1 MSEKKTIIVNPE
13 YYIKDDDDDYE
24 DEEDDDDNDYD
35 EDDEEEYEEPQ
46 NKVLKQDEDYDDDDD
61 DDDYEDYEDEEDEDD
76 EDDYEEDYDE
86 DDEDDT
92 TTVATKEDIANIR
105 EILTHFRSEVTQKE
119 DELDIDNLLRAL
131 DTEQDVS
138 ILNLTYKKIEADKR
152 EILRQLCLSPDVV
165 DEYMIKLKDYR
176 RVITPNE
183 MELYHYIRWI
193 PLTTPGVIDLKKG
206 GRIMDIYNNDLGE
219 VVIKVMLLNTRHKF
233 CITVRLDANIFF
245 KKITEAEKIILS
257 VVSHLDGVS

>member
-1 MSEKKTIIVNPE
+1 MSEKKTIVVNPE
-13 YYIKDDDDDYE
+13 YYVKDDDDDYE
-24 DEEDDDDNDYD
+24 DDNDDDYEDDED
-35 EDDEEEYEEPQ
+35 EDEEEYEEQQ
-46 NKVLKQDEDYDDDDD
+46 NKILEQDE
-61 DDDYEDYEDEEDEDD
+61 DDYEDGDEDDYEDD
-76 EDDYEEDYDE
+76 EDDVYYE

-92 TTVATKEDIANIR
+92 TTIATKEDIANIR

-138 ILNLTYKKIEADKR
+138 ILNLTYKKIEADKQ

-257 VVSHLDGVS
+257 VVSHLDGS

>member
-1 MSEKKTIIVNPE
+1 MSEKKTIVVNPE
-13 YYIKDDDDDYE
+13 YYVKDDDDDYE
-24 DEEDDDDNDYD
+24 DDYEDDNDDDYEDDEDDDYEDD
-35 EDDEEEYEEPQ
+35 EDEDEDEEEYEEQQ
-46 NKVLKQDEDYDDDDD
+46 NKILEQHEDED
-61 DDDYEDYEDEEDEDD
+61 DYEDD
-76 EDDYEEDYDE
+76 EDDEYYE

-92 TTVATKEDIANIR
+92 TTIATKEDIANIR

-138 ILNLTYKKIEADKR
+138 ILNLTYKKIEADKQ

-257 VVSHLDGVS
+257 VVSHLDGS

>member
-1 MSEKKTIIVNPE
+1 MSEKKTIVVNPE
-13 YYIKDDDDDYE
+13 YYVKDDDDDYE
-24 DEEDDDDNDYD
+24 DDNDDDYEDDED
-35 EDDEEEYEEPQ
+35 EDEEEYEEQQ
-46 NKVLKQDEDYDDDDD
+46 NKILEQDE
-61 DDDYEDYEDEEDEDD
+61 DDYEDGDEDDYEDD
-76 EDDYEEDYDE
+76 EDDEYYE

-92 TTVATKEDIANIR
+92 TTIATKEDIANIR

-138 ILNLTYKKIEADKR
+138 ILNLTYKKIEADKQ

-257 VVSHLDGVS
+257 VVSHLDGA

>member
-1 MSEKKTIIVNPE
+1 MSEKKTIVVNPE
-13 YYIKDDDDDYE
+13 YYVKDDDDDDY
-24 DEEDDDDNDYD
+24 DDDEDYD
-35 EDDEEEYEEPQ
+35 EDYD
-46 NKVLKQDEDYDDDDD
+46 DDYDDDDD
-61 DDDYEDYEDEEDEDD
+61 DDDEDEGQQNKIIEQEEDDDDYEDEEEYEE
-76 EDDYEEDYDE
+76 EDDYEEEEDY
-86 DDEDDT
+86 DDT

-138 ILNLTYKKIEADKR
+138 ILNLTYKKIEADKQ
-152 EILRQLCLSPDVV
+152 EILRQLCLSPDVI

-206 GRIMDIYNNDLGE
+206 GRIMEIYNNDLGE

-257 VVSHLDGVS
+257 VVSHLDG

>member
-1 MSEKKTIIVNPE
+1 MSEKKTIVVNPE
-13 YYIKDDDDDYE
+13 YYVKDDDDDYE
-24 DEEDDDDNDYD
+24 DDYEDDN
-35 EDDEEEYEEPQ
+35 
-46 NKVLKQDEDYDDDDD
+46 
-61 DDDYEDYEDEEDEDD
+61 DDDYEDEDNEDDYEDNDDDYEDDEDEDEYEEQQKILEQDEDD
-76 EDDYEEDYDE
+76 EYYE

-92 TTVATKEDIANIR
+92 TTIATKEDIANIR

-138 ILNLTYKKIEADKR
+138 ILNLTYKKIEADKQ

-257 VVSHLDGVS
+257 VVSHLDGS

>member
-1 MSEKKTIIVNPE
+1 MSEKKTIVVNPE
-13 YYIKDDDDDYE
+13 YYVKDDDDDYE
-24 DEEDDDDNDYD
+24 DED
-35 EDDEEEYEEPQ
+35 EDDY
-46 NKVLKQDEDYDDDDD
+46 
-61 DDDYEDYEDEEDEDD
+61 DDDYEDDEDEDEYEEQQKILEQDEDED
-76 EDDYEEDYDE
+76 EDDYEDEDEDEDDVYYE

-92 TTVATKEDIANIR
+92 TTIATKEDIANIR

-138 ILNLTYKKIEADKR
+138 ILNLTYKKIEADKQ

-257 VVSHLDGVS
+257 VVSHLDGA

>member
-1 MSEKKTIIVNPE
+1 MSEKKTIVVNPE
-13 YYIKDDDDDYE
+13 YYVKDDDDDYE
-24 DEEDDDDNDYD
+24 DED
-35 EDDEEEYEEPQ
+35 EDDY
-46 NKVLKQDEDYDDDDD
+46 
-61 DDDYEDYEDEEDEDD
+61 DDDYEDDEDEDEYEEQQKILEQDEDED
-76 EDDYEEDYDE
+76 EDDYEDEDEDEDDVYYE

-92 TTVATKEDIANIR
+92 TTIATKEDIANIR

-138 ILNLTYKKIEADKR
+138 ILNLTYKKIEADKQ

-257 VVSHLDGVS
+257 VVSHLDGS

>member
-1 MSEKKTIIVNPE
+1 MSEKKTIVVNPE
-13 YYIKDDDDDYE
+13 YYVKDDDDDYE
-24 DEEDDDDNDYD
+24 DDNDDDYEDDED
-35 EDDEEEYEEPQ
+35 EDEEEYEEQQ
-46 NKVLKQDEDYDDDDD
+46 NKILEQ
-61 DDDYEDYEDEEDEDD
+61 DEDD
-76 EDDYEEDYDE
+76 EYYE

-92 TTVATKEDIANIR
+92 TTIATKEDIANIR

-138 ILNLTYKKIEADKR
+138 ILNLTYKKIEADKQ

-257 VVSHLDGVS
+257 VVSHLDGA